1 MKAIRF
7 YDYGGPEVLKYE
19 DVPDPK
25 PGPGQVLIRTYAIG
39 VNPFETYIR
48 AGIYGPV
55 PLPNILGV
63 DAAGV
68 VETVGDGV
76 TDFAHG
82 QRVYVIGAPGTY
94 AELIL
99 SDQAKIFPLLES
111 LTFAQG
117 AALGVPYGTAHRAL
131 FHRGKAQAGE
141 TVLIHGASGG
151 VGTAA
156 VQLARAAGLTV
167 FGTAGT
173 DKGLTLVREQG
184 AHQAFNH
191 KDPDYLEK
199 IKAAAEGNGVE
210 LILEMLANV
219 NLPKDLDLLA
229 KYGRVVVVGNRGS
242 VEINPRDTMGKDID
256 IRGMTLMNAT
266 TDDLRRMHAEIGEGL
281 KNGALK
287 PIVGQEIPLA
297 EAASAHQEI
306 MQDGAHG
313 KIVLVP

>member
-19 DVPDPK
+19 DAPDPT
-25 PGPGQVLIRTYAIG
+25 PGPGQVLIRTRAIG

-63 DAAGV
+63 DAAGM
-68 VETVGDGV
+68 VESVGEGV
-76 TDFAHG
+76 TEFTPG

-94 AELIL
+94 AELVL
-99 SDQAKIFPLLES
+99 ADHAKTFPLLET
-111 LTFAQG
+111 LTFSQG
-117 AALGVPYGTAHRAL
+117 AAIGVPYGTAHRAL

-173 DKGLTLVREQG
+173 EKGLAMIRDEG

-191 KDPDYLEK
+191 KDPDYLDK
-199 IKAAAEGNGVE
+199 IKAETDGKGVD

-219 NLPKDLDLLA
+219 NLPHDLELLA
-229 KYGRVVVVGNRGS
+229 KYGRVAVVGSRGG
-242 VEINPRDTMGKDID
+242 VEINPRSTMPKETD
-256 IRGMTLMNAT
+256 IRGVTLMNAT
-266 TDDLRRMHAEIGEGL
+266 TDDLRAMHAEIGEGL
-281 KNGALK
+281 KNGGLN
-287 PIVGQEIPLA
+287 PIIGQEIPLA
-297 EAASAHQEI
+297 EAARAHEAV

-313 KIVLVP
+313 KIALIP

>member
-19 DVPDPK
+19 DVPDPT
-25 PGPGQVLIRTYAIG
+25 PGPGQVLIRTHAIG

-48 AGIYGPV
+48 AGNYGPV

-63 DAAGV
+63 DAAGI
-68 VETVGDGV
+68 VEAVGDGV
-76 TDFAHG
+76 TDFAPG

-94 AELIL
+94 AELVL
-99 SDQAKIFPLLES
+99 SDQAKTFPLPES

-156 VQLARAAGLTV
+156 VQFARAAGLTV

-242 VEINPRDTMGKDID
+242 VEINPRGAMGKDID

-281 KNGALK
+281 KNGTLT

-297 EAASAHQEI
+297 QAARAHEEI